1 MIFYINTSQRE
12 NIEFAII
19 ENREIFLLR
28 KNTGLK
34 QSEQALFL
42 LDSFLKK
49 NKFKLTDIKKIVVNR
64 GPGSFTAVRLGIV
77 LANTLSFG
85 LKIPVAGIYN
95 LELASDEDYL
105 KLSKLKFFS
114 NFVKPYYD
122 REPDITKSKKKGVR
136 IKPTFAK
143 ASPCASASED
153 RSARQEVRSK
163 D

>member
-1 MIFYINTSQRE
+1 MILYINTSQRE

-19 ENREIFLLR
+19 KDREVFLLQ

-49 NKFKLTDIKKIVVNR
+49 NKIKLSNISRIVVNR

-77 LANTLSFG
+77 LANTLSFA
-85 LKIPVAGIYN
+85 LNIPVVGVDN
-95 LELASDEDYL
+95 LELKNKEDYL
-105 KLSKLKFFS
+105 GLSKLKFGKDFI
-114 NFVKPYYD
+114 KPYYD
-122 REPDITKSKKKGVR
+122 REPDITKSKKIVS
-136 IKPTFAK
+136 IKPAFAK

-153 RSARQEVRSK
+153 GSARQEVRSK
-163 D
+163 Y